1 MKKFNVFLLI
11 AIAVVLNTAGSYAQ
25 GVCSKNAKS
34 VYFQT
39 NQSNLTA
46 EHKKMIDEIIKS
58 SKSEIYLE
66 IKGHT
71 DSVGSAEFN
80 NKLSEKRAKA
90 VADYI
95 IANSKFN
102 KKDIRVSFYGKN
114 NPANVNDLSKNRR
127 TDVIVVPLKGDKL
140 VFQGAK
146 GSSVA
151 VPLASLGGKS
161 VCDCNFTLS
170 EITSDAEAEKN
181 KVVLK
186 NNKGELL
193 TINGMV
199 ALNVNNCLQKDKN
212 ATVDVVVPIS
222 NRDLVSTVWLYD
234 NNKWT
239 EKKYAVTK
247 DDKAYTV
254 KVPVSEWTNGFI
266 ACAGVKE
273 AEFTTNLVFPKLN
286 RLKDMT
292 LENQKVEGT
301 TINDTTLTVTFAN
314 EDVVFN
320 DVAQDDSIGVYRISK
335 SIKGF
340 RDAKK
345 NVVFPLSAYE
355 KLNYQDTMLLVRVKK
370 NAEFK
375 TKINEWD
382 VKLSNAVYKQDRKF
396 FFDKIFTRDQYL
408 VNVPFKNH
416 TFIVGDK
423 EFKAE
428 ELKAKYIA
436 KKKYKRVKLK

>member
-1 MKKFNVFLLI
+1 MI
-11 AIAVVLNTAGSYAQ
+11 AIAVVLNTANSYAQ
-25 GVCSKNAKS
+25 GVCSKNAKV

-39 NQSNLTA
+39 NKWALTA

-71 DSVGSAEFN
+71 DSVGTDKFN
-80 NKLSEKRAKA
+80 YKLSEKRAKA
-90 VADYI
+90 VEDYI
-95 IANSKFN
+95 VKNSKFN

-114 NPANVNDLSKNRR
+114 NPVSINDLAKNRR
-127 TDVIVVPLKGDKL
+127 TDIIVVPLKGDKFVL
-140 VFQGAK
+140 EGTKGA
-146 GSSVA
+146 SVA
-151 VPLASLGGKS
+151 VPVSIINGKS
-161 VCDCNFTLS
+161 VCDCNFSLT

-186 NNKGELL
+186 NDKGEVL

-199 ALNVNNCLQKDKN
+199 ALNANNCLQASKDKN
-212 ATVDVVVPIS
+212 ATLDVVVPIS
-222 NRDLVSTVWLYD
+222 NKNLVSTVWLYD
-234 NNKWT
+234 NNKWM

-247 DDKAYTV
+247 DDKAFTV
-254 KVPVSEWTNGFI
+254 KVPVVEWTKGFI
-266 ACAGVKE
+266 ALAGIKE
-273 AEFTTNLVFPKLN
+273 AEFTTNLAFPKLN

-292 LENQKVEGT
+292 LDNQKVEGT
-301 TINDTTLTVTFAN
+301 KVNDTTITVTFAN
-314 EDVVFN
+314 ENVVFN

-340 RDAKK
+340 RGADK

-355 KLNYQDTMLLVRVKK
+355 KLNYQDTLLMIRVKK
-370 NAEFK
+370 NAEFT

-382 VKLSNAVYKQDRKF
+382 VKLNNSVYKQDRKF
-396 FFDKIFTRDQYL
+396 FFDKLYSRDQYL
-408 VNVPFKNH
+408 VNVPYKNH

-423 EFKAE
+423 EFKGE
-428 ELKAKYIA
+428 EIKAKYNV
-436 KKKYKRVKLK
+436 KKKYKIIKLK

>member
-1 MKKFNVFLLI
+1 MKKFNLILLV
-11 AIAVVLNTAGSYAQ
+11 AIAVVINIASSYAQ
-25 GVCSKNAKS
+25 SVCSKNAKS
-34 VYFQT
+34 VYFQS
-39 NQSNLTA
+39 NQSVLTA
-46 EHKKMIDEIIKS
+46 DHKKMIDEIIKTR
-58 SKSEIYLE
+58 KSEIYLE

-71 DSVGSAEFN
+71 DSVGSNEFN

-102 KKDIRVSFYGKN
+102 KKDIRVSLYGKN
-114 NPANVNDLSKNRR
+114 NPVNINDLAKNRR
-127 TDVIVVPLKGDKL
+127 TDIIVVPLKGDKL
-140 VFQGAK
+140 VFEGAK

-186 NNKGELL
+186 NDKGELL

-199 ALNVNNCLQKDKN
+199 ALNANNCLQKDKN
-212 ATVDVVVPIS
+212 ATVDVIVPIS
-222 NRDLVSTVWLYD
+222 NKNLASTVWLYD
-234 NNKWT
+234 NNKWS
-239 EKKYAVTK
+239 EKKYPVNK
-247 DDKAYTV
+247 DDKAFTV
-254 KVPVSEWTNGFI
+254 KVPVAEWTNGFI
-266 ACAGVKE
+266 ALAGIKE

-292 LENQKVEGT
+292 INNQKVEGT
-301 TINDTTLTVTFAN
+301 KVNDTTLTVTFAN
-314 EDVVFN
+314 DEVVFN

-335 SIKGF
+335 SVKGF

-355 KLNYQDTMLLVRVKK
+355 KLNYQDTLLMVRVKK

-382 VKLSNAVYKQDRKF
+382 VKLNNTVYKQNRKF
-396 FFDKIFTRDQYL
+396 FFDKIFSRDQYL
-408 VNVPFKNH
+408 VNVPFKDH
-416 TFIVGDK
+416 AFIIGDK
-423 EFKAE
+423 EFKGSE
-428 ELKAKYIA
+428 IKTKYIA